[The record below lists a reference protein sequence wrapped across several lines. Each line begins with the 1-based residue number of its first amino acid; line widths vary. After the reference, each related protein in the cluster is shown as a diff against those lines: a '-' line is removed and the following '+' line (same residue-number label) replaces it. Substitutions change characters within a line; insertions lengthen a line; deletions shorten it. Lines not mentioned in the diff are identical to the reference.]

1 MGATERGEGRRTC
14 VLCVDRTMVC
24 PFNACGSGAV
34 EDALGVFGA
43 RSSLAGGVEV
53 GGVSGGLLGGPP
65 WSP

>member
-1 MGATERGEGRRTC
+1 M
-14 VLCVDRTMVC
+14 LCDDFTMVC
-24 PFNACGSGAV
+24 PFNACGSCGSCGFGAV